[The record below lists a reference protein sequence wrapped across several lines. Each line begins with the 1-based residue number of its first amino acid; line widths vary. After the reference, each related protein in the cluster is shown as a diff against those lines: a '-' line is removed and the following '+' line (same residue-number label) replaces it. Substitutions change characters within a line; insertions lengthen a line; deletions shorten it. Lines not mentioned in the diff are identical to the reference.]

1 MHRAAA
7 RLRTGWH
14 SALCQGCE
22 GWQRSVWQRDDLKE
36 ALSGRA
42 TPTLQGT
49 SDHQT
54 VSAASAGR
62 ECGSL
67 LWPSLQHPT
76 ALARHIHTHLFVH
89 SFIPALIHPRLHP
102 PVDLVLF
109 LLVCQLFVEHL
120 YRYSARHQEGS
131 CQKKKVRNFP
141 SFNSVVKSVL
151 SI

>member
-1 MHRAAA
+1 MHGAAG

-22 GWQRSVWQRDDLKE
+22 GWQRADLKE

-42 TPTLQGT
+42 MPTLKGT
-49 SDHQT
+49 LDLQT
-54 VSAASAGR
+54 VSAASAEH

-67 LWPSLQHPT
+67 LWPSPQHPT
-76 ALARHIHTHLFVH
+76 AIARHVRTHLSVH

-102 PVDLVLF
+102 PVDLVLLPVAREQIPCQASGGF
-109 LLVCQLFVEHL
+109 LSNEESEQGSEHD
-120 YRYSARHQEGS
+120 SA
-131 CQKKKVRNFP
+131 
-141 SFNSVVKSVL
+141 VKSVL

>member
-7 RLRTGWH
+7 LLRTGWR

-22 GWQRSVWQRDDLKE
+22 GWQRRAWQRADLKE

-49 SDHQT
+49 LDRQT

-67 LWPSLQHPT
+67 LWPSPQHST
-76 ALARHIHTHLFVH
+76 ALARHRHTHLSVH

-109 LLVCQLFVEHL
+109 PLVCQLFVEHL
-120 YRYSARHQEGS
+120 DRCSARHQEGS
-131 CQKKKVRNFP
+131 YQMKKVRKFP
-141 SFNSVVKSVL
+141 S
-151 SI
+151 ITQ